1 MAQFRGEKANSLFY
15 REIPSYLI
23 KFIEELESA
32 LDKIHS
38 GVFTLERIDYHIV
51 MPLSGTGIFIRIT
64 YTPQCTNGKI
74 AEIILRKDGQ
84 LFGDDRT
91 GYGHPNNNH
100 PCYKE
105 FDSIEEIVDEIEWL
119 YDFYVPGG

>member
-32 LDKIHS
+32 LDKIQP
-38 GVFTLERIDYHIV
+38 GVFTLECIDYHIV
-51 MPLSGTGIFIRIT
+51 MPLSSTGIFIRIT
-64 YTPQCTNGKI
+64 YMPQCTNGKI
-74 AEIILRKDGQ
+74 AEIVLRKNGQ

-91 GYGHPNNNH
+91 GYGHLNNH
-100 PCYKE
+100 PCFKE
-105 FDSIEEIVDEIEWL
+105 FYSIDEIVDEIEGL